1 MPSIER
7 TIVINRPLTEV
18 FAYFADVSNDPQ
30 WRGDVIKDIALDGPM
45 RKGAHVRQKLAAG
58 PLGSAVN
65 ADMDVVA
72 YDPPSALAFE
82 VTTGPLR
89 PRVQF
94 AFAPA
99 GTGTEVRFSIDAPL
113 TGLKKAVMG
122 AMAQKSMAAEA
133 AALDNAKRILES

>member
-1 MPSIER
+1 
-7 TIVINRPLTEV
+7 
-18 FAYFADVSNDPQ
+18 
-30 WRGDVIKDIALDGPM
+30 M